1 MRHITGSC
9 PRLAAAVLFG
19 LWMTTSLL
27 PAQSKASLPEF
38 GVCKPVSQ
46 RTGQEGCWILVD
58 QPVGRIDQPQVY
70 WQLDLYGTRDA
81 AEKARSA
88 RGTVV
93 EALGKIWLLT
103 IENEGWRP
111 GIAGQRVAEIGPLPV
126 TPGREYS
133 AIFMEA
139 ITRPGMTS
147 ASHTHSGPEAWYA
160 ESGETCLE
168 TPQGRM
174 VGRPG
179 GPPVIVPA
187 GPPMFLMATGTEQRR
202 TITLI
207 LHDSSKPPTTVVH
220 NWKPKGLCRVP

>member
-1 MRHITGSC
+1 MKRVAGNC
-9 PRLAAAVLFG
+9 WWLAVIVGCG
-19 LWMTTSLL
+19 LVTTSLA
-27 PAQSKASLPEF
+27 AQTKTALPEF

-58 QPVGRIDQPQVY
+58 QTIGRIDQPQIY
-70 WQLDLYGTRDA
+70 WQLDAYPSRVS
-81 AEKARSA
+81 AEKAKTS

-93 EALGKIWLLT
+93 EALGKVWLLT
-103 IENEGWRP
+103 IEQAGWRP
-111 GIAGQRVAEIGPLPV
+111 SIAGQRVAEIGPLPV

-133 AIFMEA
+133 ATFMEA
-139 ITRPGMTS
+139 IFRPGMTS

-168 TPQGRM
+168 TPQGKM

-187 GPPMFLMATGTEQRR
+187 GPPMFLMSTGTEQRR

-207 LHDSSKPPTTVVH
+207 LHDSSQPPTTVVH
-220 NWKPKGLCRVP
+220 DWKPKGLCQVP

>member
-1 MRHITGSC
+1 M
-9 PRLAAAVLFG
+9 
-19 LWMTTSLL
+19 
-27 PAQSKASLPEF
+27 
-38 GVCKPVSQ
+38 
-46 RTGQEGCWILVD
+46 LVD
-58 QPVGRIDQPQVY
+58 QPIGRIEQPQIY
-70 WQLDLYGTRDA
+70 WQLDAYASRA
-81 AEKARSA
+81 RAEQAKTS

-93 EALGKIWLLT
+93 EALGKVWLLT
-103 IENEGWRP
+103 IEQAGWRP
-111 GIAGQRVAEIGPLPV
+111 SIRGKRVAEIGPLPV

-139 ITRPGMTS
+139 ITRPGTTS

-168 TPQGRM
+168 TPQGKM

-220 NWKPKGLCRVP
+220 DWKPKGLCQTL